1 MDFNKK
7 VFCFWMNDG
16 ELPEIR
22 KKNLQLLSLNC
33 GVPVELITKYNLND
47 WIIENEPL
55 HPSFEFLSEVHKSD
69 YLRCYFMHHY
79 GGGYSDIK
87 NVQGSWVG
95 FFNFLVSTDK
105 FDVIGY
111 QEQHPDHI
119 ANTVLDDFEPFDN
132 EVLKE
137 NYNLLIG
144 CGAFICK
151 PKTSFTEEW
160 FELVNKKL
168 SQYYD
173 LLKSNPAQHPRD
185 HKKPNTISPSNY
197 PLYWS
202 GILGNIFHPL
212 CFKHRN
218 RIMRELHYPIMSN
231 YQ

>member
-1 MDFNKK
+1 MDFNTKI
-7 VFCFWMNDG
+7 FCFWMNDG

-22 KKNLQLLSLNC
+22 KKNLQRLSLNC

-95 FFNFLVSTDK
+95 FFNFLESTDK

-119 ANTVLDDFEPFDN
+119 ANTMLDDF
-132 EVLKE
+132 
-137 NYNLLIG
+137 
-144 CGAFICK
+144 
-151 PKTSFTEEW
+151 
-160 FELVNKKL
+160 
-168 SQYYD
+168 
-173 LLKSNPAQHPRD
+173 
-185 HKKPNTISPSNY
+185 
-197 PLYWS
+197 
-202 GILGNIFHPL
+202 
-212 CFKHRN
+212 
-218 RIMRELHYPIMSN
+218 
-231 YQ
+231 